1 MKRMKEIWKRFLLW
15 IGAAVLLITAGCAKA
30 PDASVIAKT
39 NTEQLVSSITE
50 QASSD
55 VPPATDHLAAQLG
68 TPERI
73 EDVRTDANGKL
84 VINYHAAVVVPDATA
99 MPIYRVEP
107 AEFSQAQVKGLFDA
121 YCGNVPMYETGAR
134 LTKQQIEAAI
144 RNHEA
149 YLADPATDES
159 DREYSTIMLPELKE
173 MLASAPDQSEL
184 PLSDGTLQKYD
195 ELLGDKYLV
204 GHTGIETRS
213 EDGAYIMQVRNN
225 RDNTEELVWEDYDVN
240 GNPAGQSSTSL
251 NRNASAFMAHD
262 LGDHVFN
269 NILLRAPLPLSDTEV
284 PQAAGGKL
292 TIAPA
297 DVQKMVD
304 GFLTSAGVA
313 NDMAVR
319 EIYLVDNSDPS
330 NGIPKASDY
339 CYYVVCTRH
348 LNGIPCSYL
357 HNAVPSSLSG
367 DGCNSWGYEELCA
380 YVDDDGIF
388 LLQWMSPITVIETV
402 TDHTELK
409 PFNEIKEIIRKMLSV
424 KWSEDAK
431 QAYCKSCTIEV
442 NRIELSLQRIT
453 DQKQFDQGL
462 LIPVWNVVGTVTTVG
477 EYTAVECGSLLS
489 VNAIDGSIIDVA
501 QGY

>member
-1 MKRMKEIWKRFLLW
+1 MKFKLFLKRFLAW
-15 IGAAVLLITAGCAKA
+15 IGAAAMLLAVVGCAKK

-39 NTEQLVSSITE
+39 NTEQIISLTTA
-50 QASSD
+50 QTSSD
-55 VPPATDHLAAQLG
+55 KLPATDSLATQLG
-68 TPERI
+68 TPDCI
-73 EDVRTDANGKL
+73 EDTQTAVNDKL
-84 VINYHAAVVVPDATA
+84 VINYHASVVVPDATA

-107 AEFSQAQVKGLFDA
+107 AEFTQAQVKGLFDA

-149 YLADPATDES
+149 YLADSATDQS
-159 DREYSTIMLPELKE
+159 DREYSTIMLPKLKE
-173 MLASAPDQSEL
+173 MLASAPDQSEF

-204 GHTGIETRS
+204 GYTGIETRS

-225 RDNTEELVWEDYDVN
+225 RDNTEELVWEDYDES
-240 GNPAGQSSTSL
+240 GNPAGQSSTSRI
-251 NRNASAFMAHD
+251 RNASAFMAHD
-262 LGDHVFN
+262 LGKHVFN
-269 NILLRAPLPLSDTEV
+269 NILLRASLPLSDTEV
-284 PQAAGGKL
+284 PKAAGGKL
-292 TIAPA
+292 SIAPA
-297 DVQKMVD
+297 DAQKTVN

-330 NGIPKASDY
+330 NGIPEASDY

-348 LNGIPCSYL
+348 MDGIPCSYL
-357 HNAVPSSLSG
+357 HNAVPSSLND

-380 YVDDDGIF
+380 YVNDDGIF

-402 TDHTELK
+402 TDHTELM
-409 PFNEIKEIIRKMLSV
+409 PFTEINEIIHKLLSV
-424 KWSEDAK
+424 KWGEEAK
-431 QAYCKSCTIEV
+431 QEYCKSRTIEV

-462 LIPVWNVVGTVTTVG
+462 LIPVWNVIGTVTTVG
-477 EYTAVECGSLLS
+477 EYTAIECGSLLS
-489 VNAIDGSIIDVA
+489 INAIDGNIINVSK
-501 QGY
+501 GY